1 MSEFEEFFRGEPV
14 KVGGTIASSGFQ
26 HQEEK
31 EYFENLKLSG
41 AFFENQLSGT
51 GKIHSTPTEIGISPV
66 FREEFEQQKDFENV
80 FDIVE
85 DRNSDDADANTLKL
99 TAANFRQYSLT
110 S

>member
-1 MSEFEEFFRGEPV
+1 M
-14 KVGGTIASSGFQ
+14 
-26 HQEEK
+26 
-31 EYFENLKLSG
+31 
-41 AFFENQLSGT
+41 
-51 GKIHSTPTEIGISPV
+51 
-66 FREEFEQQKDFENV
+66 FREEFEQQKDFENI